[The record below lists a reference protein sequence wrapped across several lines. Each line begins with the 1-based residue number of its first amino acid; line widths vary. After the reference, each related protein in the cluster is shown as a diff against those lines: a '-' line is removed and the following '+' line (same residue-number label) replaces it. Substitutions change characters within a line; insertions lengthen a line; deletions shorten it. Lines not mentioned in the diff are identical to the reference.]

1 MLNTLKLLR
10 FLNHKKLKELIDN
23 GLPSK
28 LKNANQMFIRKF
40 VWQRVIK
47 GSDKLIVE
55 IEEL

>member
-1 MLNTLKLLR
+1 LQ

-28 LKNANQMFIRKF
+28 LKNANQMFIPKF
-40 VWQRVIK
+40 VWQGVIK

-55 IEEL
+55 IRKLK

>member
-1 MLNTLKLLR
+1 LL

-23 GLPSK
+23 NLPSK
-28 LKNANQMFIRKF
+28 LKNANQMFIPKF